1 MAHPHIKCR
10 INQIYNSSFSGSVL
24 WDLSGENTNQLI
36 NSWSVAV
43 RHMWSLPLN
52 SHRYFIEPL
61 GGMHAKTMLMCR
73 YVSFIQS
80 IRKSARPGVIYLLQK
95 VMNNVETVTG
105 RNINYILRETGNDDI
120 FKIRVGQ
127 IKKNYSF
134 CDLPATEQWKIDFVK
149 EVVNVKQNI
158 LELNEN
164 LMTNEDLDTIIEYIT
179 TC

>member
-1 MAHPHIKCR
+1 
-10 INQIYNSSFSGSVL
+10 
-24 WDLSGENTNQLI
+24 
-36 NSWSVAV
+36 
-43 RHMWSLPLN
+43 MWSLPLS
-52 SHRYFIEPL
+52 SHRYFIDPL

-80 IRKSARPGVIYLLQK
+80 IINSSRPGPGVIYLLQK

-127 IKKNYSF
+127 MKKNYSF

-164 LMTNEDLDTIIEYIT
+164 LMTNEDLDTIIEYLT